1 MGVCG
6 GSIAGI
12 GGHGVKR
19 QIIIGTAGHIDHGK
33 TALIRALTGRETDRL
48 KEEKQRGISID
59 LGFTYYDLASGER
72 VGFIDVPGHE
82 RFVSN
87 MLTGA
92 FGMDFVLFIVAADEG
107 MMPQSREHLE
117 ILKLLH
123 VQAGIVV
130 ITKTD
135 LVDEEWREMVSDSL
149 KEELSDSFLAQAP
162 RIFVSSK
169 TGEGLDDLR
178 FAIEQLAASAPKQ
191 EEDGVARLW
200 VDRSFSIK
208 GFGSVVTGTL
218 LGGSLALGQEVM
230 LYPQQVTSKIRRI
243 QIHDKS
249 VEKAVAG
256 QRVAM
261 NLPAFS
267 KDQVKRGDLVSLPD
281 CVALSDRF
289 AGWIQMT
296 KDSPRPLVK
305 GMELRLHLGSR
316 KVACRVEHL
325 EPESVP
331 AGEGGWILLRIEE
344 AIPLVLFDRF
354 VLRNLSPVETLCG
367 GQVLD
372 SDPPRGKRARKGM
385 ANWLEPIQKGGPALA
400 LLARL
405 DRSIEL
411 VQDHGDLAR
420 AFGWSM
426 EETETWIGVLEKN
439 GEIVLYSNFI
449 LSRNRETQLHVRF
462 SQTVGEF
469 HQETP
474 LRRGMPK
481 KQGLDLLLPGASRK
495 QQMEVLQTWEAAGF
509 GHSDETIIWLSGFER
524 KLTPKQAVVYRELKE
539 LAETQREAMKE
550 SQWLSE
556 RGEAKAV
563 WPILL
568 EEGEI
573 VRIGGDLFASRKFV
587 EEGIRLIVER
597 FGEAPFAVGEFRD
610 AYGISRKQAILLLE
624 TYDERK
630 WTMRQGDQ
638 RIVRGLPKFIG

>member
-1 MGVCG
+1 M
-6 GSIAGI
+6 
-12 GGHGVKR
+12 KR

-92 FGMDFVLFIVAADEG
+92 FGMDFVLFIIAADEG

-117 ILKLLH
+117 ILKLLQ

-135 LVDEEWREMVSDSL
+135 LVDEEWRDLVADSL
-149 KEELSDSFLAQAP
+149 DEELSDSFLAKAP

-169 TGEGLDDLR
+169 TGEGLDRLR
-178 FAIEQLAASAPKQ
+178 LAIEELATSAPKQ

-218 LGGSLALGQEVM
+218 LGGSLTLGQEVM
-230 LYPQQVTSKIRRI
+230 LYPQQLTSKIRRI
-243 QIHDKS
+243 QIHDES
-249 VEKAVAG
+249 VETAVAG

-267 KDQVKRGDLVSLPD
+267 KDQVKRGDLVSLPER
-281 CVALSDRF
+281 VALSDRF
-289 AGWIQMT
+289 AGRIQMT
-296 KDSPRPLVK
+296 KDSPRPLKK

-316 KVACRVEHL
+316 KVPCKVEHVEPEVVQAGESGWIMLRVE
-325 EPESVP
+325 ES
-331 AGEGGWILLRIEE
+331 
-344 AIPLVLFDRF
+344 IPLVLFDRF

-367 GQVLD
+367 GQVLEP
-372 SDPPRGKRARKGM
+372 DPPRGKRARKEMGS
-385 ANWLEPIQKGGPALA
+385 WLESIHKGGPASAVLV
-400 LLARL
+400 RL
-405 DRSIEL
+405 ERSMDL
-411 VQDHGDLAR
+411 VQDGSDLALS
-420 AFGWSM
+420 FGWSR
-426 EETETWIGVLEKN
+426 EETNKWIDVLTESGK
-439 GEIVLYSNFI
+439 IVRYSSFL
-449 LSRNRETQLHVRF
+449 LSCKREAELFTRF
-462 SQTVGEF
+462 TQTVKAF
-469 HQETP
+469 HKENP
-474 LRRGMPK
+474 LRRGLPK
-481 KQGLDLLLPGASRK
+481 KQGLDLLFPRANQK
-495 QQMEVLQTWEAAGF
+495 QQMEVLQAWEAAGF
-509 GHSDETIIWLSGFER
+509 GLSDETNIWLAGFER
-524 KLTPKQAVVYRELKE
+524 KLAPKQALLYKELKE
-539 LAETQREAMKE
+539 MAESKHEAAKE
-550 SQWLSE
+550 SQWLAE
-556 RGEAKAV
+556 RDEAKAI

-573 VRIGGDLFASRKFV
+573 IRLGGDLFASRKFI
-587 EEGIRLIVER
+587 EEGLRLIVKR
-597 FGEAPFAVGEFRD
+597 FGETPFTVGEFRD

-624 TYDERK
+624 SYDERK

-638 RIVRGLPKFIG
+638 RIALKLPKFIGEVCQL

>member
-1 MGVCG
+1 M
-6 GSIAGI
+6 
-12 GGHGVKR
+12 KR

-92 FGMDFVLFIVAADEG
+92 FGMDFVLFIIAADEG

-117 ILKLLH
+117 ILKLLQ

-135 LVDEEWREMVSDSL
+135 LVDEEWRELVADSL
-149 KEELSDSFLAQAP
+149 DEELSDSFLAKAP

-169 TGEGLDDLR
+169 TGGGLDRLR
-178 FAIEQLAASAPKQ
+178 LAIEALAASAPKQ

-218 LGGSLALGQEVM
+218 LGGSLILGQEVM
-230 LYPQQVTSKIRRI
+230 LYPQRLTSKIRRI
-243 QIHDKS
+243 QIHDES
-249 VEKAVAG
+249 VETAVAG

-267 KDQVKRGDLVSLPD
+267 KDQVKRGDLVSLPER
-281 CVALSDRF
+281 VALSDRF
-289 AGWIQMT
+289 AGRIQMT
-296 KDSPRPLVK
+296 KDSPRPLHK

-316 KVACRVEHL
+316 KVPCKVEHVEPEVVKAGQSAWIMLRVE
-325 EPESVP
+325 ES
-331 AGEGGWILLRIEE
+331 
-344 AIPLVLFDRF
+344 IPLVLFDRF

-367 GQVLD
+367 GQVLEP
-372 SDPPRGKRARKGM
+372 DPPRGKRARKEMGT
-385 ANWLEPIQKGGPALA
+385 WLESIQKGGPAAAA
-400 LLARL
+400 LVRL
-405 DRSIEL
+405 ERSMDL
-411 VQDHGDLAR
+411 VQDRSDLAH
-420 AFGWSM
+420 AFGWSR
-426 EETETWIGVLEKN
+426 EETDKWISVLAEN
-439 GEIVLYSNFI
+439 GEIVRYSNFL
-449 LSRNRETQLHVRF
+449 LSRKREAELFVRF
-462 SQTVGEF
+462 TQIVKEF
-469 HQETP
+469 HQKNL

-481 KQGLDLLLPGASRK
+481 KQGLDLLFPRANQK
-495 QQMEVLQTWEAAGF
+495 QQMEVLKAWEVAGF
-509 GHSDETIIWLSGFER
+509 GVSDESNIWLSGFER
-524 KLTPKQAVVYRELKE
+524 KLSPKQEALYKELKE
-539 LAETQREAMKE
+539 KAEAKHEAAKE
-550 SQWLSE
+550 SQWLAE
-556 RGEAKAV
+556 RDQAKV
-563 WPILL
+563 IWPILL

-573 VRIGGDLFASRKFV
+573 IRLGGDLYASRKFV
-587 EEGIRLIVER
+587 EEGLRLIVEQ
-597 FGEAPFAVGEFRD
+597 FGENPFTVGKFRD

-624 TYDERK
+624 SYDERK

-638 RIVRGLPKFIG
+638 RIALKLPKFIGEVCQL